1 MNDVE
6 RKSMEI
12 RRTAF
17 DVLEGKV
24 DIVELQKQLHI
35 IERHTP
41 EQLDNVVKQLEED
54 NGRWSETAGLPH
66 IYVQRDAQSR
76 VQTVT
81 FESTGKNAG
90 SQKPK
95 SIVWRSDH
103 SEIIWVEDF
112 AKDLAKNP
120 EQENEKAE

>member
-1 MNDVE
+1 MNDIE
-6 RKSMEI
+6 RKAMEI

-17 DVLEGKV
+17 DVLEGKL
-24 DIVELQKQLHI
+24 DIVELQKLLHI

-41 EQLDNVVKQLEED
+41 EQLDSVVKQLEED

-66 IYVQRDAQSR
+66 IYVQRDANSR

-81 FESTGKNAG
+81 FESTGQIEN

-103 SEIIWVEDF
+103 SEIIWVADF
-112 AKDLAKNP
+112 AKDLVKNP
-120 EQENEKAE
+120 EQEGEKTE

>member
-1 MNDVE
+1 
-6 RKSMEI
+6 MEI

-17 DVLEGKV
+17 DVLEGKE

-41 EQLDNVVKQLEED
+41 EMLDSVVKQLEED

-66 IYVQRDAQSR
+66 ISVQRDAHSR

-81 FESTGKNAG
+81 FESTGKIFG

-120 EQENEKAE
+120 DTDTEKTE